1 MDSSRKTEFKS
12 VKSDVK
18 GLITMDT
25 TEIQRIIRDYYK
37 QLYANKM
44 GQPGKSGQI
53 LRQVQPSKTEPGRN
67 SKQEQTKPMYLWSSN
82 LPQKRQK
89 YTMGKRQFLQ

>member
-25 TEIQRIIRDYYK
+25 TEIQRIIRDSYK

-53 LRQVQPSKTEPGRN
+53 LR
-67 SKQEQTKPMYLWSSN
+67 
-82 LPQKRQK
+82 
-89 YTMGKRQFLQ
+89 